1 MLKSIATVFCI
12 TLFANAAH
20 GQVPE
25 SLPIEPVDFVCYVE
39 DSSGQLI
46 DLTKLCG
53 AGRISPPRAVAPAPV
68 PATTP
73 TAAPTGRSAAVLSP
87 ETNLGGLNVG
97 GQDGSPLCFGFD
109 AQGRACP

>member
-1 MLKSIATVFCI
+1 MLKSIAAVFCI
-12 TLFANAAH
+12 TLFASAAH
-20 GQVPE
+20 SQTQPE

-39 DSSGQLI
+39 DSSGQLT

-53 AGRISPPRAVAPAPV
+53 AGRISPPRAVAPAPA
-68 PATTP
+68 PATP
-73 TAAPTGRSAAVLSP
+73 TAAPTGRSAAALSP